1 MSYNEQ
7 LGGGSTPSAGPG
19 SQSRRRWFLSVSGFL
34 LLGALWVFRDVLVPF
49 MFAIIIAYVFS
60 PLVKKGQQVR
70 VRGKHLPRWVV
81 VAGLY
86 AVLIAS
92 LIGIM
97 AATVPRL
104 SAEFSRLAADA
115 PRLAAQLRARVLP
128 EIERRLSAATT
139 LYRAELREVEDGDS
153 ADTVQELERQQG
165 ADGTNATESST
176 AVREGSPSRLVI
188 RPQPDGG
195 YELVLPPDGLRI
207 EPEADSGGYVI
218 HPQRHARQE
227 EHREDIGAALMAAV
241 KNAITNTEEGTITVV
256 HTTQQIIAA
265 LARGIFSFVMM
276 LMVSAYMLLTS
287 DRIFDFF
294 RSMYPPDRRGQF
306 DDLLRRMD
314 RGLAGV
320 VRGQLIIS
328 VVNGVLSGIGFVILG
343 LKYWVFLTLLATVM
357 SVIPIFGSILSTIPA
372 VLAALPQGLGV
383 AALVLAWIVG
393 IHQIEA
399 NLLNPKIM
407 GDAARVHPVLVVFAL
422 LAGEHVA
429 GITGAVFAVPLLSVT
444 QTLFLYLR
452 EQYLGTPRTS
462 IPPAMPGDSGNAPA
476 LSSPPV
482 APNQLSS
489 HPAKME

>member
-1 MSYNEQ
+1 M
-7 LGGGSTPSAGPG
+7 
-19 SQSRRRWFLSVSGFL
+19 
-34 LLGALWVFRDVLVPF
+34 LGALWVFRDVLVPF

-60 PLVKKGQQVR
+60 PLIKVGQR
-70 VRGKHLPRWVV
+70 VRIRGKTPPRWMI
-81 VAGLY
+81 VAVLY
-86 AVLIAS
+86 ALLIAA

-128 EIERRLSAATT
+128 EIERRLSAATS
-139 LYRAELREVEDGDS
+139 LYRAELREVEDE
-153 ADTVQELERQQG
+153 VVEEG
-165 ADGTNATESST
+165 APAIVTS
-176 AVREGSPSRLVI
+176 GSPDAEHGEGKPVDLEEDPRPVRSRLFV
-188 RPQPDGG
+188 RPQPDGD
-195 YELVLPPDGLRI
+195 YEIVLPPEGLRV
-207 EPEADSGGYVI
+207 EHEADSGSYII
-218 HPQRHARQE
+218 HPRRLARTE
-227 EHREDIGAALMAAV
+227 ESTQDIAAALMAAV
-241 KNAITNTEEGTITVV
+241 KSAITNTEEGTITVV
-256 HTTQQIIAA
+256 HTTQQVIAA

-306 DDLLRRMD
+306 DDLIRRMD

-343 LKYWVFLTLLATVM
+343 LKYWVFLTLLATAM
-357 SVIPIFGSILSTIPA
+357 SVIPIFGSILSTVPA

-383 AALVLAWIVG
+383 AALVLGWIVA
-393 IHQIEA
+393 IHQVEA

-452 EQYLGTPRTS
+452 EQYLGTPRS
-462 IPPAMPGDSGNAPA
+462 LPPAVSGDADNRVDAPPS
-476 LSSPPV
+476 LEPELTSSR
-482 APNQLSS
+482 
-489 HPAKME
+489 PAK